1 MDCHQVVTM
10 AESHVVHDKTKSDS
24 MDCQGKGGVI
34 RNGEGFIGVLDV
46 HVHQARD
53 IHNICIYHKQ
63 DVYAKVSLTSHP
75 EEAVSTDTI
84 NGGGQNPVFDQSVR
98 LNVKTIETSVRCE
111 IWMMSRVK
119 NYLQDQLL
127 GFTLVPLCD
136 VLAENGKLEQEFTLS
151 SSDLFHSPSGFVQLT
166 LTYTGATPEVL
177 EIPTPGHSLAAAN
190 GGCDEGSGIA
200 ESIPCELV
208 KIEFPDPQIVNE
220 NERMVTEY
228 YAIPCTELDGQSSE
242 HIDSKEN
249 GEDISSEIIEIT
261 TENVAVEGQ
270 DATEIKKL
278 ETLTL
283 SASAKSSPSTSIPKK
298 QTSSAPKEESAL
310 PPKDSKDSAREVDS
324 TSPVVPV
331 STFTL
336 PVVNMSIV
344 PEKKVVQQEIVDIYK
359 KSLQQFTEALEK
371 MKLPLDIENGSPIQN
386 GNDKTESSSS
396 SERPQARPNG
406 QSPRV
411 FYGSSAFF

>member
-1 MDCHQVVTM
+1 M
-10 AESHVVHDKTKSDS
+10 AESESLVVHDKTKADS
-24 MDCQGKGGVI
+24 MTCQGKDGVI
-34 RNGEGFIGVLDV
+34 RNVEGFIGVLDV
-46 HVHQARD
+46 HVHKARD

-63 DVYAKVSLTSHP
+63 DVYAKVSLTSIP

-84 NGGGQNPVFDQSVR
+84 NGGGQNPVFDQSLR

-127 GFTLVPLCD
+127 GVTLVPLCD

-190 GGCDEGSGIA
+190 GSGIA

-249 GEDISSEIIEIT
+249 GEDVSSENVEIT
-261 TENVAVEGQ
+261 SESVAVEGQ
-270 DATEIKKL
+270 DATEMKKL
-278 ETLTL
+278 ESLTL
-283 SASAKSSPSTSIPKK
+283 SASAESSPSNSITK
-298 QTSSAPKEESAL
+298 QTSSAAREESAL
-310 PPKDSKDSAREVDS
+310 PLNDIKDSTKEVDS
-324 TSPVVPV
+324 TSPGVAV

-336 PVVNMSIV
+336 PVFNASIV
-344 PEKKVVQQEIVDIYK
+344 PEKQVVQQEIVDLYK
-359 KSLQQFTEALEK
+359 KSMQQFTEALEK

-386 GNDKTESSSS
+386 GNDKTESSIS
-396 SERPQARPNG
+396 SEKPQARPND

-411 FYGSSAFF
+411 FYGSSAFY

>member
-1 MDCHQVVTM
+1 M
-10 AESHVVHDKTKSDS
+10 AESESLVVNDKTKSGS
-24 MDCQGKGGVI
+24 MNCQGKVGVI
-34 RNGEGFIGVLDV
+34 RNVDWFIGVLDV

-63 DVYAKVSLTSHP
+63 DVYAKVSLTSNP

-84 NGGGQNPVFDQSVR
+84 NGGGQNPVFDQSLR

-127 GFTLVPLCD
+127 GLTLVPLCD

-166 LTYTGATPEVL
+166 LAYTGATPEVL

-190 GGCDEGSGIA
+190 GSGIA

-242 HIDSKEN
+242 HTDSKEN
-249 GEDISSEIIEIT
+249 GEHISSENVEIT
-261 TENVAVEGQ
+261 SESVAVEGQ

-283 SASAKSSPSTSIPKK
+283 SSSTKSSPSNSIPK
-298 QTSSAPKEESAL
+298 QTSSATKEESAL
-310 PPKDSKDSAREVDS
+310 PLNDTKDSAKVVDS
-324 TSPVVPV
+324 TSPAVAV
-331 STFTL
+331 STFTV
-336 PVVNMSIV
+336 PVVNVSIV
-344 PEKKVVQQEIVDIYK
+344 PEKQVVQQDIVDMYK
-359 KSLQQFTEALEK
+359 KSMQQFTEALEK

-411 FYGSSAFF
+411 FYGSSAFY

>member
-1 MDCHQVVTM
+1 MDCHQVVSVE
-10 AESHVVHDKTKSDS
+10 ESESLVVHDKTKSDC

-34 RNGEGFIGVLDV
+34 RNVEGFIGVLDV

-63 DVYAKVSLTSHP
+63 DVYAKVSLTSNP

-84 NGGGQNPVFDQSVR
+84 NGGGQNPVFDQSLR

-127 GFTLVPLCD
+127 GLTLVPLCD

-166 LTYTGATPEVL
+166 LAYTGATPEVL
-177 EIPTPGHSLAAAN
+177 EIPIPGNSLAAAN
-190 GGCDEGSGIA
+190 GGEIA

-228 YAIPCTELDGQSSE
+228 YAIPCTELDCQSSE

-249 GEDISSEIIEIT
+249 GEHISSENVEIT
-261 TENVAVEGQ
+261 PESVAVEGQ
-270 DATEIKKL
+270 DATEIKKV

-283 SASAKSSPSTSIPKK
+283 SASARSYPSNSNPK
-298 QTSSAPKEESAL
+298 QTSSATKEESAL
-310 PPKDSKDSAREVDS
+310 PLNDIKDSAKEVDS
-324 TSPVVPV
+324 TSPAVPV

-336 PVVNMSIV
+336 PAVNVSIE
-344 PEKKVVQQEIVDIYK
+344 PERQVVQQDIVDIYK
-359 KSLQQFTEALEK
+359 KSMQQFTEALEK
-371 MKLPLDIENGSPIQN
+371 MKLPLDIENG
-386 GNDKTESSSS
+386 NDKTKNSSS

-411 FYGSSAFF
+411 FYGSSAFY

>member
-1 MDCHQVVTM
+1 MDCNQVVTM
-10 AESHVVHDKTKSDS
+10 AESFVHDKPKSDS
-24 MDCQGKGGVI
+24 MDCQGKGGLI
-34 RNGEGFIGVLDV
+34 RSGEGFIGVLDV
-46 HVHQARD
+46 HVHQAND

-63 DVYAKVSLTSHP
+63 DVYAKVSLTSNP

-84 NGGGQNPVFDQSVR
+84 NGGGQNPVFDQNLR
-98 LNVKTIETSVRCE
+98 LSVKTIETSVRCE

-166 LTYTGATPEVL
+166 LKYTGATPEVL
-177 EIPTPGHSLAAAN
+177 EIPTPGHSLSAAN
-190 GGCDEGSGIA
+190 GCDEASGIA

-208 KIEFPDPQIVNE
+208 KIEFPDPQIVKE

-228 YAIPCTELDGQSSE
+228 YAIPCTEVDGQSSE
-242 HIDSKEN
+242 HIDSEEN
-249 GEDISSEIIEIT
+249 DDHISSKNVEIT
-261 TENVAVEGQ
+261 VESVLVEVQ

-278 ETLTL
+278 ETLIL
-283 SASAKSSPSTSIPKK
+283 GASAESSPSNSIPK
-298 QTSSAPKEESAL
+298 QTSSTLKEESAWSL
-310 PPKDSKDSAREVDS
+310 KDSNDSAKEVDS
-324 TSPVVPV
+324 VSPAVAV

-336 PVVNMSIV
+336 PVVNASIV

-371 MKLPLDIENGSPIQN
+371 MKLPLDIENGSSIQN
-386 GNDKTESSSS
+386 GNDKTECSSS
-396 SERPQARPNG
+396 SEKPQARPNS

-411 FYGSSAFF
+411 FYGSSAFY

>member
-1 MDCHQVVTM
+1 MDCHQVVSM
-10 AESHVVHDKTKSDS
+10 EESESLVVHDKTKA
-24 MDCQGKGGVI
+24 DCQGKGGVI
-34 RNGEGFIGVLDV
+34 RNVEGFIGVLDV

-63 DVYAKVSLTSHP
+63 DVYAKVSLTGNP

-84 NGGGQNPVFDQSVR
+84 NGGGQNPVFDQSLR

-119 NYLQDQLL
+119 NYMQDQLL
-127 GFTLVPLCD
+127 GLTLVPLCD
-136 VLAENGKLEQEFTLS
+136 ILAENGKLEQEFTLS

-166 LTYTGATPEVL
+166 LTYTGATPEIL
-177 EIPTPGHSLAAAN
+177 EIPIPRHSLAAAN
-190 GGCDEGSGIA
+190 GGEIA

-208 KIEFPDPQIVNE
+208 KIEFPDPQIVKE

-249 GEDISSEIIEIT
+249 GEHISSENVEIT
-261 TENVAVEGQ
+261 PESVAVEGQ

-278 ETLTL
+278 ETPTL
-283 SASAKSSPSTSIPKK
+283 SASAKSPPSNSIIK
-298 QTSSAPKEESAL
+298 QTSSTTKEESAL
-310 PPKDSKDSAREVDS
+310 PLNDTKDGAKEVDS
-324 TSPVVPV
+324 TSPV

-336 PVVNMSIV
+336 PVVNVSIV
-344 PEKKVVQQEIVDIYK
+344 PEKQVVQQDIVDIYT
-359 KSLQQFTEALEK
+359 KSMQQFTEALEK
-371 MKLPLDIENGSPIQN
+371 MKLPLDIENG
-386 GNDKTESSSS
+386 NDKTENSSS

-411 FYGSSAFF
+411 FYGSSAFY

>member
-1 MDCHQVVTM
+1 MW
-10 AESHVVHDKTKSDS
+10 
-24 MDCQGKGGVI
+24 
-34 RNGEGFIGVLDV
+34 FIGVLDV

-63 DVYAKVSLTSHP
+63 DVYAKVSLTSNP

-84 NGGGQNPVFDQSVR
+84 NGGGQNPVFDQSLR

-127 GFTLVPLCD
+127 GLTLVPLCD

-190 GGCDEGSGIA
+190 ADEIA

-249 GEDISSEIIEIT
+249 GGHISSENVQIT
-261 TENVAVEGQ
+261 PESVAVEGQ
-270 DATEIKKL
+270 DATEIKKV

-283 SASAKSSPSTSIPKK
+283 SASAKSSPSNSNPK
-298 QTSSAPKEESAL
+298 QTSTATEEESAL
-310 PPKDSKDSAREVDS
+310 PLDDTKDSAKEVDS
-324 TSPVVPV
+324 TSSVKPI

-336 PVVNMSIV
+336 PVVNVSIV
-344 PEKKVVQQEIVDIYK
+344 PEKQVVQQDIVDIYK
-359 KSLQQFTEALEK
+359 KSMQQFTEALEK
-371 MKLPLDIENGSPIQN
+371 MKLPLDIENG
-386 GNDKTESSSS
+386 NDKTENSSS
-396 SERPQARPNG
+396 SERPQTRPNG

-411 FYGSSAFF
+411 FYGSSAFY

>member
-1 MDCHQVVTM
+1 M
-10 AESHVVHDKTKSDS
+10 AEPESRVVNGKTKADS
-24 MDCQGKGGVI
+24 MNCEGKDGVI
-34 RNGEGFIGVLDV
+34 RNVEGIIGVLDV

-63 DVYAKVSLTSHP
+63 DVYAKVLLTSNP

-84 NGGGQNPVFDQSVR
+84 NGGGQNPVFNQSLR
-98 LNVKTIETSVRCE
+98 LNVKSIETSVRCE

-127 GFTLVPLCD
+127 GLTLVPLCD

-177 EIPTPGHSLAAAN
+177 EICAPVHSLAAAT
-190 GGCDEGSGIA
+190 GGAIA

-220 NERMVTEY
+220 NEQMVTEY

-249 GEDISSEIIEIT
+249 GEHVSSEDVEIT
-261 TENVAVEGQ
+261 SECVAVEGQ
-270 DATEIKKL
+270 DVTEIQKL

-283 SASAKSSPSTSIPKK
+283 SASAESSPSNSIPK
-298 QTSSAPKEESAL
+298 QTSNATKEESTL
-310 PPKDSKDSAREVDS
+310 PLNDTKDSAKEVDS
-324 TSPVVPV
+324 TSPAVAV
-331 STFTL
+331 STFKL
-336 PVVNMSIV
+336 PVVNVNIV
-344 PEKKVVQQEIVDIYK
+344 PEKQVVQQEIVDLYK
-359 KSLQQFTEALEK
+359 KSMQQFTEALEK
-371 MKLPLDIENGSPIQN
+371 MKLPLEIENGSPIQN
-386 GNDKTESSSS
+386 GNDKTEGSSS

-411 FYGSSAFF
+411 FYGSSAFY

>member
-1 MDCHQVVTM
+1 MDCNQVVNMEETL
-10 AESHVVHDKTKSDS
+10 VVHKPKSDS
-24 MDCQGKGGVI
+24 MGKGGVI
-34 RNGEGFIGVLDV
+34 KNVEGFIGVLDV
-46 HVHQARD
+46 HVHKARD

-63 DVYAKVSLTSHP
+63 DVYAKVSSTSDP
-75 EEAVSTDTI
+75 EKAVSTDTI

-98 LNVKTIETSVRCE
+98 LNVTTVETSVRCE

-166 LTYTGATPEVL
+166 LTYTGSTPEVL
-177 EIPTPGHSLAAAN
+177 EISTPGHSLSAAN
-190 GGCDEGSGIA
+190 GCSEGSGVA

-228 YAIPCTELDGQSSE
+228 YAIPCTELDGQGSD
-242 HIDSKEN
+242 HVDSKEN
-249 GEDISSEIIEIT
+249 GEHISSENVEIT
-261 TENVAVEGQ
+261 PENVA
-270 DATEIKKL
+270 DIKKL

-283 SASAKSSPSTSIPKK
+283 SASSESSPSNSIPK
-298 QTSSAPKEESAL
+298 QTSSAPSEESAL
-310 PPKDSKDSAREVDS
+310 PLKDSKDSAKAVDS
-324 TSPVVPV
+324 TSPAVAA

-336 PVVNMSIV
+336 PVVNLNIA
-344 PEKKVVQQEIVDIYK
+344 PEKKLVQQDIVDIYN
-359 KSLQQFTEALEK
+359 KSMQQFAEALEK
-371 MKLPLDIENGSPIQN
+371 MKLPLDIENGSPIQS
-386 GNDKTESSSS
+386 GNEKTESSSS
-396 SERPQARPNG
+396 SERPQPRPNG

-411 FYGSSAFF
+411 YYGSSAFF

>member
-1 MDCHQVVTM
+1 MDCHQVVSM
-10 AESHVVHDKTKSDS
+10 EESESLVVDDKTKS
-24 MDCQGKGGVI
+24 DCQGKGGVV
-34 RNGEGFIGVLDV
+34 RNVEGFIGVLDV

-63 DVYAKVSLTSHP
+63 DVYAKVSLTSNP

-84 NGGGQNPVFDQSVR
+84 NGGGQNPVFDQSLR

-127 GFTLVPLCD
+127 GLTLVPLCD

-190 GGCDEGSGIA
+190 ADEIA

-249 GEDISSEIIEIT
+249 GGHISSENVQIT
-261 TENVAVEGQ
+261 PESVAVEGQ
-270 DATEIKKL
+270 DATEIKKV

-283 SASAKSSPSTSIPKK
+283 SASAKSSPSNSNPK
-298 QTSSAPKEESAL
+298 QTSTATEEESAL
-310 PPKDSKDSAREVDS
+310 PLDDTKDSAKEVDS
-324 TSPVVPV
+324 TSSVKPI

-336 PVVNMSIV
+336 PVVNVSIV
-344 PEKKVVQQEIVDIYK
+344 PEKQVVQQDIVDIYK
-359 KSLQQFTEALEK
+359 KSMQQFTEALEK
-371 MKLPLDIENGSPIQN
+371 MKLPLDIENG
-386 GNDKTESSSS
+386 NDKTENSSS
-396 SERPQARPNG
+396 SERPQTRPNG

-411 FYGSSAFF
+411 FYGSSAFY